1 MAQPESNT
9 VFTDIRQ
16 LKTLIAEVSAS
27 LKSQRDILQKR
38 GMNLPPGALQNITA
52 IETDFGKLEEQILSD
67 QTELTQLRTLAG
79 AGSAMNSTLDLNLVL
94 AQVMDEVILL
104 TQAERGYI
112 ILRDE
117 NTGDLDFRIAREGE
131 MSRHDSKNQISTSV
145 LSEVLET
152 GEPLLADNAYK
163 DPRMQDKVSIAQM
176 VLRSVL
182 CVPLR
187 YKDNVTGAV
196 YVDNRL
202 RSGVFT
208 ERERNLLTA
217 FANQAAVAIENA
229 RLYARI
235 QTALTEIT
243 NLNNLMDNVFSSIG
257 SGVIT
262 TDENNKV
269 VTFNPASAILLQQ
282 EDMTGKSLREALMK
296 LEGIDPDNAI
306 DEMRA
311 TRRSLPLNASIE
323 TENRGE
329 INLRVTLSP
338 LRDEN
343 THGATVVL
351 DDITSQ
357 REREAKLETVSKYMS
372 AAMVKNI
379 QLISSLALGGERRK
393 VTCMFVEV
401 RGMNTLPHELRPAEI
416 MHTMNDYLG
425 IATDIILDAEGV
437 IDKYMGT
444 EIMVL
449 FNTQL
454 NEVDTPEREGAH
466 AMQAVECALALRDA
480 FLEFYAKMGLNPEP
494 HYYRMGIN
502 TGIATIGNVG
512 SRQRKDFTAIGDNI
526 NLAKRLE
533 ENAKRGQIIVS
544 EDAMRHI
551 EQTQGALPKHIRF
564 EEREALQV
572 KGRQQLTRVYEV
584 FRA

>member
-1 MAQPESNT
+1 MAQPENNS

-16 LKTLIAEVSAS
+16 LKTLVAEVSAS

-38 GMNLPPGALQNITA
+38 GMNLPPGALQNIAT
-52 IETDFGKLEEQILSD
+52 IETDLGKLEEQILND

-79 AGSAMNSTLDLNLVL
+79 AGSAMNSTLDLNTVL

-117 NTGDLDFRIAREGE
+117 QAGELDFRIAREGD
-131 MSRHDSKNQISTSV
+131 MSRLDGKNQISTTV
-145 LSEVLET
+145 LNEVLET
-152 GEPLLADNAYK
+152 GEALLADNAYK

-187 YKDNVTGAV
+187 YKDKVTGAV

-208 ERERNLLTA
+208 DRERNLLIA

-235 QTALTEIT
+235 QTALMEIT

-262 TDENNKV
+262 FDEQNKV
-269 VTFNPASAILLQQ
+269 ITYNPASAVLLGQ
-282 EDMTGKSLREALMK
+282 EDLNGKTLREALMH
-296 LEGIDPDNAI
+296 LQGIDLDNAI

-323 TENRGE
+323 SESRGE
-329 INLRVTLSP
+329 INIRLTLSP
-338 LRDEN
+338 LAGEQTRG
-343 THGATVVL
+343 TSVVL

-401 RGMNTLPHELRPAEI
+401 RGMNTLSHDLRPADI

-425 IATDIILDAEGV
+425 IATDIILDSGGI

-454 NEVDTPEREGAH
+454 NEVDTPEKEGAH
-466 AMQAVECALALRDA
+466 AMQAVECALTLRDA
-480 FLEFYAKMGLNPEP
+480 FLAFYAKMGLNPEP
-494 HYYRMGIN
+494 HFYRMGMN

-533 ENAKRGQIIVS
+533 ENATRGQIIIS
-544 EDAMRHI
+544 EDTLKHI
-551 EQTQGALPKHIRF
+551 EHTQGTIPAHIRF
-564 EEREALQV
+564 DERDALQV

>member
-1 MAQPESNT
+1 MAQSESNT

-16 LKTLIAEVSAS
+16 LKTLVAEVSAS

-38 GMNLPPGALQNITA
+38 GMNLPPGALQNLTA
-52 IETDFGKLEEQILSD
+52 VETDIAKLEDQILGD

-79 AGSAMNSTLDLNLVL
+79 AGSMMNSTLDLDVVL
-94 AQVMDEVILL
+94 AQAMDEVILL

-117 NTGDLDFRIAREGE
+117 RTGELDFRVARENE
-131 MSRHDSKNQISTSV
+131 MSRHDGKNQVSTSV
-145 LSEVLET
+145 LNDVLET
-152 GEPLLADNAYK
+152 GTSMLADNAYK

-187 YKDNVTGAV
+187 YKDLVTGAV

-202 RSGVFT
+202 RAGVFT

-235 QTALTEIT
+235 QTALNEIM

-257 SGVIT
+257 SGVMT
-262 TDENNKV
+262 TDEQYKI
-269 VTFNPASAILLQQ
+269 VTFNPAAAEFLGLEELI
-282 EDMTGKSLREALMK
+282 GKPLREVMARVQDMDL
-296 LEGIDPDNAI
+296 DNAL

-311 TRRSLPLNASIE
+311 SRQSVPVNALIE
-323 TENRGE
+323 TAKDGE

-338 LRDEN
+338 LRDEQN
-343 THGATVVL
+343 HGVTVVL
-351 DDITSQ
+351 DDISSQ

-401 RGMNTLPHELRPAEI
+401 RGINTLPHDLRPADI

-425 IATDIILDAEGV
+425 VATDTVINSGGI

-444 EIMVL
+444 ELMVL

-454 NEVDTPEREGAH
+454 NEVDTPEKEGAH
-466 AMQAVECALALRDA
+466 ALQAVECALSLRDA
-480 FLEFYAKMGLNPEP
+480 FLEFYAKLGLTPEP
-494 HYYRMGIN
+494 HFYRMGIN
-502 TGIATIGNVG
+502 TGIATLGNVG

-533 ENAKRGQIIVS
+533 ENATRGQIIIS
-544 EDAMRHI
+544 EDALRHI
-551 EQTQGALPKHIRF
+551 EQTQGKVPAHIRF

-572 KGRQQLTRVYEV
+572 KGRKQLTRVFEV